1 MCFAPSSKGA
11 EGIPCFA
18 ASMVWGVENMT
29 ETAQIILALIIMV
42 MVFILAKKI
51 QGMKINRAFRVVI
64 NDLKQ
69 QKALD
74 PSSAVTLPYATRA
87 FFQIGLRDYRPKA
100 IFYLVQSG
108 IVGMTENKQFYL
120 IKDVSEEMLRGKRS

>member
-1 MCFAPSSKGA
+1 
-11 EGIPCFA
+11 
-18 ASMVWGVENMT
+18 MT
-29 ETAQIILALIIMV
+29 EAIQIILALLIMV
-42 MVFILAKKI
+42 MVFILAKRF
-51 QGMKINRAFRVVI
+51 QGMKINRAFRIII

-74 PSSAVTLPYATRA
+74 PSSAVHLPYATRA

-100 IFYLVQSG
+100 IVYLVQSG

-120 IKDVSEEMLRGKRS
+120 IKDVSEDLLRGKRS